1 MRGPEEWPSSCS
13 ERSERD
19 TESGLQAHPLI
30 YLRPRQSPPR
40 ISIPPLP
47 SSRPANQTRVRASLA
62 RNAVSQPAPS
72 LFCLMSFQRRIV
84 TGMDRRWHASLDSLR
99 KPSSGEAGH
108 APEHL
113 VPFGRFGAGQWTSHP
128 VGLVVA
134 VGIVLMVLVGIPEAR
149 PFFVIALLFG
159 AILGC
164 VLWLKHRSK
173 GFF

>member
-1 MRGPEEWPSSCS
+1 MGR
-13 ERSERD
+13 RS
-19 TESGLQAHPLI
+19 
-30 YLRPRQSPPR
+30 
-40 ISIPPLP
+40 
-47 SSRPANQTRVRASLA
+47 
-62 RNAVSQPAPS
+62 
-72 LFCLMSFQRRIV
+72 
-84 TGMDRRWHASLDSLR
+84 HASLDSPR
-99 KPSSGEAGH
+99 KPSLREPGH

-134 VGIVLMVLVGIPEAR
+134 AGLVVMVLVGIPEAR

-159 AILGC
+159 AILGS